1 MQSMGIEV
9 ERSAP
14 SHPGATFP
22 ILVAACFAFLAG
34 VAEVIVIGQRK
45 LLQHEFIGANVH
57 LTWMTPLSYLLFLVP
72 LGALLG
78 IATRVFPRLVT
89 PRISIFIL
97 GVVSA
102 FSFFFLFFPALHR
115 IAIVILALGIAV
127 QASRV
132 LIARMT
138 GFRRTARRVVRVGVV
153 CTLGLVAGT
162 VAWGAMRERRA
173 MSALGQATA
182 GAPNLLLLVLDTV
195 RAMSLGL
202 YGHPGANTPHLERW
216 AQRGVLFRNAFATS
230 PWTLPSHLTMFT
242 GLYPSEL
249 DAGWTAPLDD
259 EHTTLAEVL
268 AAHGYG
274 TAGFVANLQYCT
286 RETGIAQGFVH
297 YEDIPLS
304 LSEVVMSSSLGR
316 IIVNNPTFRSAIGYH
331 DILGRKTATDITNAF
346 LNWVGDGASRPFFA
360 FLNYYDAHEPY
371 LPPAPF
377 DTAFGGPVERNENL
391 ILQLSPRMAERS
403 QKRAMS
409 EVERQAEERAYEAAI
424 AYMDAE
430 LGRLFEE
437 LERRGLL
444 QNTVVIVTSDHGELF
459 GEHDLFSHGNSLY
472 APTLHVPL
480 LMIYPPRIASAAVI
494 DHYVSLRDL
503 PATALDLLGLPHE
516 DIPGSSLVR
525 TVEPGLDSVITLS
538 PLLAG
543 LRPAPNQPEWFPS
556 TKGIMSALVEAPY
569 HYIRNGDGVE
579 ELYQIEADPREAA
592 NLDHMDSLLVNHRTS
607 LDAFWPEQSRWFPV
621 SVGGSR

>member
-1 MQSMGIEV
+1 MQRMGLEV
-9 ERSAP
+9 ESSTPPHA
-14 SHPGATFP
+14 GATFP
-22 ILVAACFAFLAG
+22 ILVAVCFAFLTG
-34 VAEVIVIGQRK
+34 IAEIIVIGQRK
-45 LLQHEFIGANVH
+45 FLQHEFIAVNIHV
-57 LTWMTPLSYLLFLVP
+57 TWMTPLSYVLFLLP
-72 LGALLG
+72 FG
-78 IATRVFPRLVT
+78 IALSIAARVRPRLVT
-89 PRISIFIL
+89 PRVSIFVL
-97 GVVSA
+97 GLVSA

-115 IAIVILALGIAV
+115 VAIVILALGIAV
-127 QASRV
+127 QATRV
-132 LIARMT
+132 LTGRIA
-138 GFRRTARRVVRVGVV
+138 GFQRVARRLVRVGVV
-153 CTLGLVAGT
+153 GTLCLAIGAMG
-162 VAWGAMRERRA
+162 WGAVRERRA
-173 MSALGQATA
+173 VSALGQATA
-182 GAPNLLLLVLDTV
+182 DAPNLLLIVLDTV

-202 YGHPGANTPHLERW
+202 YGHPVANTPHLERW
-216 AQRGVLFRNAFATS
+216 AQRGVLFRHAFATS

-249 DAGWTAPLDD
+249 NAGWTAPLDA

-268 AAHGYG
+268 AAHGYA

-286 RETGIAQGFVH
+286 IETGIAQGFVH

-304 LSEVVMSSSLGR
+304 LSEIVMSSSLGR
-316 IIVNNPTFRSAIGYH
+316 IIVNNPTFRAAIGYH

-346 LNWVGDGASRPFFA
+346 LRWVGDGAPRPFFA
-360 FLNYYDAHEPY
+360 FLNYYDAHEPF
-371 LPPAPF
+371 LPPPPF
-377 DTAFGGPVERNENL
+377 DTVFGGSAERDENL

-403 QKRAMS
+403 RKRAMS
-409 EVERQAEERAYEAAI
+409 EIERHAEERAYEAAI

-444 QNTVVIVTSDHGELF
+444 QNTVVMVTSDHGELF
-459 GEHDLFSHGNSLY
+459 GEHDLFGHGNSLY

-480 LMIYPPRIASAAVI
+480 LMTYPPRLPSAAVV
-494 DHYVSLRDL
+494 DQYVSLRDL
-503 PATALDLLGLPHE
+503 PATALDLLGLA
-516 DIPGSSLVR
+516 DASIPGSSLVR
-525 TVEPGLDSVITLS
+525 TVDSSLDSVITLS

-556 TKGIMSALVEAPY
+556 TRGIMSALVEAPY

-592 NLDHMDSLLVNHRTS
+592 NVDDMESLMVTYRTS
-607 LDAFWPEQSRWFPV
+607 LDLLWPERSRWFPV